1 MPPDRRTRCGLCVL
15 GIQAVLM
22 VTSAASAQS
31 APGSETLETPYG
43 QAPVAP
49 APQPAAPQPAAPA
62 APPPPAPLA
71 PQPPQAAP
79 VAATPSAASPAM
91 SPPDTRP
98 RGPIRATRRL
108 ALTGEVGWNG
118 IAGFGP
124 VLTYYAVPKVAVD
137 FGGGISLEG
146 WKVGVR
152 GRYNFVTGPVTPF
165 LGAGFMATSGIK
177 DIPYD
182 PSEGPDGDPNRA
194 PVTLNVEASYFIQ
207 GVIGVDYIHR
217 GGFTLIGCL
226 GYARLLNHDNV
237 HVVEGELTK
246 DEQRAVN
253 AIFKSGPV
261 ITVGVGYAFQ

>member
-1 MPPDRRTRCGLCVL
+1 
-15 GIQAVLM
+15 M

-49 APQPAAPQPAAPA
+49 APEPS
-62 APPPPAPLA
+62 APPPAPVASPSPSPVPLA
-71 PQPPQAAP
+71 PQPAPPQAATGP
-79 VAATPSAASPAM
+79 VASPATP
-91 SPPDTRP
+91 PPDTRP
-98 RGPIRATRRL
+98 RGPIRAIRRL

-124 VLTYYAVPKVAVD
+124 VLTYYAVPKVAFD

-177 DIPYD
+177 NIPYD
-182 PSEGPDGDPNRA
+182 PNEAHDGEPNQVTCVPSSTCRA
-194 PVTLNVEASYFIQ
+194 PVTLNVAPSYFIQ
-207 GVIGVDYIHR
+207 GVVGVDYIHR
-217 GGFTLIGCL
+217 GGFTLIGSL

-237 HVVEGELTK
+237 EIVEGELTK

-253 AIFKSGPV
+253 ALFKSGPV